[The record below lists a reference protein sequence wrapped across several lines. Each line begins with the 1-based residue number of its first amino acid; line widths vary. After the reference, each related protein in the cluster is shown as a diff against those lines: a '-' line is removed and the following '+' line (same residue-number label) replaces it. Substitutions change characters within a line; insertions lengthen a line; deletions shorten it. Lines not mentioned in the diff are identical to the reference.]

1 MVLTVLQNETLF
13 IWPLRSVPRSLWV
26 VTLNLNTT
34 CGLVSTPGVLVESE
48 VNMWED
54 FPALAECTFSSGGT
68 LQGEVLREIKENQ
81 DFEVR
86 ILLASC

>member
-26 VTLNLNTT
+26 VILNLNTT

-54 FPALAECTFSSGGT
+54 FPALAEYTFSSGGT
-68 LQGEVLREIKENQ
+68 LQ
-81 DFEVR
+81 VR
-86 ILLASC
+86 L